1 MKIADWKDFYH
12 GLLSEVKGYNS
23 LDYIA
28 PFLIEEGEY
37 DWLFRLVEKAVKQDS
52 TDYRLRSDKLPHW
65 LIPMRPR

>member
-28 PFLIEEGEY
+28 PFLIEEGE
-37 DWLFRLVEKAVKQDS
+37 
-52 TDYRLRSDKLPHW
+52 
-65 LIPMRPR
+65 